1 MKFNQYWL
9 VAFGVA
15 FAAMFPNLAH
25 SKPVD
30 PIGDIIGQRMGW
42 DAPAAKPAA
51 PKPKPKPAPTV
62 RPAPAPQSAPVDV
75 RRDADEAEKVAKDVN
90 FALAFADI

>member
-9 VAFGVA
+9 VAFGIA

-42 DAPAAKPAA
+42 DAPAPKRTP
-51 PKPKPKPAPTV
+51 PKPKPTTV
-62 RPAPAPQSAPVDV
+62 RPASAPQAASLDV
-75 RRDADEAEKVAKDVN
+75 RSDAAEAEDTARD
-90 FALAFADI
+90 FQFTLAFSR